1 MAGLIEEIDQ
11 RTRMAGHNRM
21 ELLMF
26 FLGEKKQ
33 RFGINVFKVQE
44 VIQCPALT
52 KIPKSNEYVR
62 GIADIRGRTIPVI
75 DLGLSIGLPE
85 IEDPEKHFLI
95 VAEYNQSVQGFLV
108 SGVDRIVNMNWEEIK
123 PPPTGIGRACY
134 LTAVTQVNDQFVE
147 IIDVEKVLSEIAL
160 VPVSVSS
167 DLSDASTSLNVGDH
181 FILIVDDSLVA
192 RNQIKKPLDELGI
205 GYEIAKDGREALN
218 MLTQWLAE
226 TPEKIDNLAMV
237 ISDVEMPNM
246 DGYTL
251 VTSIRKD
258 PGLKH
263 LYILLHSSLSGMFNN
278 AMVEQ
283 VGADRFVAKYDP
295 NVLSGV
301 VLEKLAEICGRT

>member
-1 MAGLIEEIDQ
+1 MAGIMEGVDQ
-11 RTRMAGHNRM
+11 RTRLAGHNRM

-26 FLGEKKQ
+26 FLGCQKQ

-44 VIQCPALT
+44 VIQCPVLT
-52 KIPKSNEYVR
+52 KIPKSNMYVR

-75 DLGLSIGLPE
+75 DLAMAIGFPAV
-85 IEDPEKHFLI
+85 EDPEKSFLI

-123 PPPTGIGRACY
+123 PPPTGMGRGCF

-147 IIDVEKVLSEIAL
+147 IIDVEKVLSEI
-160 VPVSVSS
+160 VKMPSSVSS
-167 DLSDASTSLNVGDH
+167 EISDTSGQLDIGDR

-192 RNQIKKPLDELGI
+192 RNQIKKPLEELGI
-205 GYEIAKDGREALN
+205 GYEIAKDGREALS
-218 MLTQWLAE
+218 MLTHWSQE
-226 TPEKIDNLAMV
+226 DPEKLEKLALI

-251 VTSIRKD
+251 VTEIRKKQA
-258 PGLKH
+258 LRN
-263 LYILLHSSLSGMFNN
+263 LYIILHSSLSGVFNN

-283 VGADRFVAKYDP
+283 VGADKFVAKYDP
-295 NVLSGV
+295 NVLSKV
-301 VLEKLAEICGRT
+301 VLEKLSESRP

>member
-1 MAGLIEEIDQ
+1 M
-11 RTRMAGHNRM
+11 
-21 ELLMF
+21 
-26 FLGEKKQ
+26 
-33 RFGINVFKVQE
+33 
-44 VIQCPALT
+44 
-52 KIPKSNEYVR
+52 
-62 GIADIRGRTIPVI
+62 
-75 DLGLSIGLPE
+75 
-85 IEDPEKHFLI
+85 
-95 VAEYNQSVQGFLV
+95 
-108 SGVDRIVNMNWEEIK
+108 
-123 PPPTGIGRACY
+123 
-134 LTAVTQVNDQFVE
+134 TAVTQVNDQFVE